1 MKLMHFTKRR
11 KTDMEDCRGYVII
24 DGERYE
30 TINGM
35 PCQEDPSDVH
45 FLEDGEE
52 LTEDKLPF

>member
-1 MKLMHFTKRR
+1 MK
-11 KTDMEDCRGYVII
+11 DCRGYVII

-35 PCQEDPSDVH
+35 PCQEDPSDVN

>member
-1 MKLMHFTKRR
+1 
-11 KTDMEDCRGYVII
+11 MEDCRGYVII

-35 PCQEDPSDVH
+35 PYQEDPSDVN